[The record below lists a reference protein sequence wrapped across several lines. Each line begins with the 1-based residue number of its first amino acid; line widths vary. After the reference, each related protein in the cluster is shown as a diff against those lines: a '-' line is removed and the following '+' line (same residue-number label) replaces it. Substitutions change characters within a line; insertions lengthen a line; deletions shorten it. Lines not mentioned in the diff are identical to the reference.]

1 MQTGIPNPIPII
13 SPVRLTGGKEDYTRV
28 FKDLT
33 EYVIAFNTAL
43 QSVVP
48 IRTVGVSYWA
58 QLTDHVINVDCTAG
72 NVVITLPSPG
82 AFPDNF
88 SIWGDFIYEIKR
100 IDSSGNTVTVEGPEG
115 VLIDAYSALTLLP
128 YASVRLR
135 PYSPY
140 KGNQFTGYGV
150 Y

>member
-1 MQTGIPNPIPII
+1 MKTGIPNPIPII
-13 SPVRLTGGKEDYTRV
+13 SPVRLPNGKENLLRIW
-28 FKDLT
+28 KDLT
-33 EYVIAFNTAL
+33 DWVNLLNTAL
-43 QSVVP
+43 ESVVP
-48 IRTVGVSYWA
+48 IRTVGVSYSA
-58 QLTDHVINVDCTAG
+58 KLTDHVINVDCTAG

-115 VLIDAYSALTLLP
+115 VLIDAYSSLTLLP

-135 PYSPY
+135 PFAPY